1 MTEEEIKKMKE
12 EAEANIQKLA
22 AEKAEEIAKKYFDE
36 NKFASPEELEAQK
49 TELKKDLADLQA
61 KMKKLEQTK
70 KKDEPV
76 VKSFSEVIAKTIEE
90 NVEAIQGFR
99 PKSQPLSLVIKDGP
113 DVMTIGTHTDNFT
126 PFIQEVRPELIMS
139 PYNQIWLSDI
149 VPSITSVANSITY
162 PVENGGKGSVG
173 LWAGGKDDEK
183 DQIDYGLDGKTVS
196 FKWIAGYAIVQR
208 EMLDDIPWLTA
219 YLQRKLLTSLK
230 LEENDFILNGTGTGS
245 GGSDVLGIFRDAEDY
260 DGDDTYDTLLEKI
273 IDAAYGQ
280 IITDTLGMYN
290 PTSVVVNPRDAV
302 RIGLN
307 KAEGAGVFDLPLN
320 TVSFQNGRL
329 NVTGLETVSTADMD
343 AGEFLAFSKD
353 AMMLFRRMSPEIR
366 MFEDAALA
374 KKNQVMFRIEGR
386 ITQAIFNT
394 DAFVALKTE

>member
-1 MTEEEIKKMKE
+1 MIDEEIKKMKE

-70 KKDEPV
+70 DKDKPV
-76 VKSFSEVIAKTIEE
+76 QKHFNEILAETIKE
-90 NVEAIQGFR
+90 NADVIQGFR
-99 PKSQPLSLVIKDGP
+99 PKSEPVNLVMKDA
-113 DVMTIGTHTDNFT
+113 DIMTIGDHTTNFT
-126 PFIQEVRPELIMS
+126 EFIRDVRPGLIMS
-139 PYNQIWLSDI
+139 PYNRIWLSDI
-149 VPSITSVANSITY
+149 LPSATSVGNSIIY
-162 PVENGGKGSVG
+162 PVEDGGDGSVG
-173 LWAGGKDDEK
+173 LWGGGKTDK
-183 DQIDYGLDGKTVS
+183 PQVDYKLKSATAH
-196 FKWIAGYAIVQR
+196 FKWLSGYVIVQR
-208 EMLDDIPWLTA
+208 EMLDDISWLTA
-219 YLQRKLLTSLK
+219 YLQQKLLTSLK
-230 LEENDFILNGTGTGS
+230 IAENDFILNGSTSS
-245 GGSDVLGIFRDAEDY
+245 GGNEVEGILADATAY
-260 DGDDTYDTLLEKI
+260 DDTPSYDTLLEKI

-280 IITDTLGMYN
+280 IVDETLGYYN
-290 PTSVVVNPRDAV
+290 PTTVVVNPRDAV
-302 RIGLN
+302 KIGLN

-320 TVSFQNGRL
+320 TVSFQNGKL

-343 AGEFLAFSKD
+343 GGEFLAFDKN

-374 KKNQVMFRIEGR
+374 KQNQVMFRIEER
-386 ITQAIFNT
+386 ITQAIFST

>member
-1 MTEEEIKKMKE
+1 MTKEEIEKMKE

-49 TELKKDLADLQA
+49 VELKKDLADLQA

-70 KKDEPV
+70 DKDKPV
-76 VKSFSEVIAKTIEE
+76 QKHFNEILAETIKE
-90 NVEAIQGFR
+90 NADVIQGFR
-99 PKSQPLSLVIKDGP
+99 PKSEPVSLVMKDA
-113 DVMTIGTHTDNFT
+113 DIMTIGDHTTNFT
-126 PFIQEVRPELIMS
+126 EFIRDVRPGLIMS
-139 PYNQIWLSDI
+139 PYNRIWLSDI
-149 VPSITSVANSITY
+149 LPSATSVGNSIIY
-162 PVENGGKGSVG
+162 PVEDGGDGSVG
-173 LWAGGKDDEK
+173 LWGGGKTDK
-183 DQIDYGLDGKTVS
+183 PQVDYKLKSATAH
-196 FKWIAGYAIVQR
+196 FKWLAGHVIVQR
-208 EMLDDIPWLTA
+208 EMLDDISWLTA
-219 YLQRKLLTSLK
+219 YLQQKLLTSLK
-230 LEENDFILNGTGTGS
+230 IEENSFILNGTTGGTN
-245 GGSDVLGIFRDAEDY
+245 DVKGIFADATAY
-260 DGDDTYDTLLEKI
+260 DDTPSYDTLLEKI
-273 IDAAYGQ
+273 IDAGYGQ
-280 IITDTLGMYN
+280 IVAETLGYYN
-290 PTSVVVNPRDAV
+290 PTTVVVNPRDAV
-302 RIGLN
+302 KIGLN

-343 AGEFLAFSKD
+343 AGEFLAFDKN

-374 KKNQVMFRIEGR
+374 KQNQVMFRIEER

>member
-1 MTEEEIKKMKE
+1 MTKEEIEKMKE

-49 TELKKDLADLQA
+49 VELKKDLADLQA

-70 KKDEPV
+70 DKDKPV
-76 VKSFSEVIAKTIEE
+76 QKHFNEILAETIKE
-90 NVEAIQGFR
+90 NADVIQGFR
-99 PKSQPLSLVIKDGP
+99 PKSEPVSLVMKDA
-113 DVMTIGTHTDNFT
+113 DIMTIGDHTTNFT
-126 PFIQEVRPELIMS
+126 EFIRDVRPGLIMS
-139 PYNQIWLSDI
+139 PYNRIWLSDI
-149 VPSITSVANSITY
+149 LPSATSVGSSIIY
-162 PVENGGKGSVG
+162 PVEDSGDGSVG
-173 LWAGGKDDEK
+173 LWGGGKTDK
-183 DQIDYGLDGKTVS
+183 PQVDYKLKSATAH
-196 FKWIAGYAIVQR
+196 FKWLAGYVIVQR
-208 EMLDDIPWLTA
+208 EMLDDISWLTA
-219 YLQRKLLTSLK
+219 YLQQKLLTSLK
-230 LEENDFILNGTGTGS
+230 IAENGFILNGTAGGTN
-245 GGSDVLGIFRDAEDY
+245 DVKGIFADATAY
-260 DGDDTYDTLLEKI
+260 DDTPSYDTLLEKI
-273 IDAAYGQ
+273 IDAGYGQ
-280 IITDTLGMYN
+280 IVAETLGYYN
-290 PTSVVVNPRDAV
+290 PTTVVVNPRDAV
-302 RIGLN
+302 KIGLN

-343 AGEFLAFSKD
+343 AGEFLAFDKN

-374 KKNQVMFRIEGR
+374 KQNQVMFRIEER

>member
-36 NKFASPEELEAQK
+36 NKFASPEELETQK
-49 TELKKDLADLQA
+49 AELKKDLADLQA

-70 KKDEPV
+70 DKDKPV
-76 VKSFSEVIAKTIEE
+76 QKHFNEILAETIKE
-90 NVEAIQGFR
+90 NADAIQGFR
-99 PKSQPLSLVIKDGP
+99 PKSEPVNLVMKDA
-113 DVMTIGTHTDNFT
+113 DIMTIGDHTTNFT
-126 PFIQEVRPELIMS
+126 EFIRDVRPGLIMS
-139 PYNQIWLSDI
+139 PYNRIWLSDI
-149 VPSITSVANSITY
+149 LPSATSVGNSIIY
-162 PVENGGKGSVG
+162 PVEDGGDGSVG
-173 LWAGGKDDEK
+173 LWGGGKTNK
-183 DQIDYGLDGKTVS
+183 PQVDYKLKSATAH
-196 FKWIAGYAIVQR
+196 FKWLAGYVIVQR
-208 EMLDDIPWLTA
+208 EMLDDISWLTA
-219 YLQRKLLTSLK
+219 YLQQKLLTSLK
-230 LEENDFILNGTGTGS
+230 IAENGFILNGTTGGTN
-245 GGSDVLGIFRDAEDY
+245 DVKGIFADATAY
-260 DGDDTYDTLLEKI
+260 DDNPSYDTLLEKI
-273 IDAAYGQ
+273 IDAGYGQ
-280 IITDTLGMYN
+280 IVAETLGYYN
-290 PTSVVVNPRDAV
+290 PTTVVVNPRDAV
-302 RIGLN
+302 KIGLN

-343 AGEFLAFSKD
+343 AGEFLAFDKN

-374 KKNQVMFRIEGR
+374 KQNQVMFRIEER